1 MNYFL
6 TKIFFEIFNENPI
19 ATKCTTDPTIAPITR
34 LSRII
39 HTRKKTSNEGTD
51 TIIAII
57 DPFRI
62 ISLIDK
68 LEPCPLD
75 NNKKFKKW

>member
-6 TKIFFEIFNENPI
+6 TRIFFETFNENPI
-19 ATKCTTDPTIAPITR
+19 AIKCTIAPIIAPIIK
-34 LSRII
+34 LSKIC

-62 ISLIDK
+62 ISLIDN
-68 LEPCPLD
+68 LEP
-75 NNKKFKKW
+75 